1 MQSLT
6 RRERWLIAGASLAA
20 TVFWFAL
27 VLLSL
32 RLLGR
37 YLPGLDIEPRLGLV
51 ASALI
56 LTYLA
61 GFLVR
66 TARLAWLQGHAVE
79 IGARQYPDLHVR
91 LRHAAKRLAIE
102 PAPRI
107 FLFHANSGEPGLG
120 LRWLGQEYIAINAD
134 VIGVLT
140 PRPGTID
147 FFFGYELARLRDP
160 LTRFGLILAP
170 ALVLPLLGPANA
182 RARIY
187 RADRAGLLVC
197 RHPEDA
203 QLAVASLA
211 ARRVKPFS
219 LVPFTAQGAHGGGFW
234 MSLMALAASRPWLAR
249 RLERLRAAAGV
260 SSDPPTPHHPAA
272 YLGAL
277 WLPGLGAPS
286 ASARFGRSLLLLL
299 WLPLIGGAWLEAQ
312 RWWHT
317 PLASRYDNRVVP
329 VPPARPAMARTDTP
343 PAVDSSVPVETEAYE
358 RVNADLRYLGELAE
372 ARSRKQGGIVCELG
386 NLEGLKLQLPAARY
400 AFSCDEPLVYT
411 VIEAGEF
418 ETGQPA
424 FLHTYHWKDKRF
436 MPRGPAPATAG
447 PADTPNTADPR

>member
-6 RRERWLIAGASLAA
+6 PRERWLVAGAALAA

-27 VLLSL
+27 VLLSQ

-37 YLPGLDIEPRLGLV
+37 YLPWPDLEVRLGLV
-51 ASALI
+51 ASGLI

-61 GFLVR
+61 WFLWR

-79 IGARQYPDLHVR
+79 IGAKQYPDLHVR

-107 FLFHANSGEPGLG
+107 FLFHAHGGEPGIG
-120 LRWLGQEYIAINAD
+120 LRWQGQEFIALNAET
-134 VIGVLT
+134 IGALT
-140 PRPGTID
+140 PRPGAID

-160 LTRFGLILAP
+160 LTRFGFFLAP
-170 ALVLPLLGPANA
+170 ALVLPLIGPANT
-182 RARIY
+182 RSRTY

-219 LVPFTAQGAHGGGFW
+219 LAPFAAQGAHGGGFW
-234 MSLMALAASRPWLAR
+234 MSLMSLAASEPWLAR
-249 RLERLRAAAGV
+249 RLERMRAAAGA
-260 SSDPPTPHHPAA
+260 SSEPLTPHHPAA
-272 YLGAL
+272 FVGAL

-286 ASARFGRSLLLLL
+286 TRLRLGRGVLLLL
-299 WLPLIGGAWLEAQ
+299 WLPLAGGVWLEAQ
-312 RWWHT
+312 RWGQP
-317 PLASRYDNRVVP
+317 PLASRYDNRVILLP
-329 VPPARPAMARTDTP
+329 QARPSPARTGAP
-343 PAVDSSVPVETEAYE
+343 PAVESSVPLDAEAYA

-372 ARSRKQGGIVCELG
+372 TRSRKQGGIVCELG
-386 NLEGLKLQLPAARY
+386 NLDALRLQLPAARY
-400 AFSCDEPLVYT
+400 SFSCDEPLVYT
-411 VIEAGEF
+411 MIEAGEF
-418 ETGQPA
+418 ESGQPA

-436 MPRGPAPATAG
+436 MPRGPAPASGGAPDSL
-447 PADTPNTADPR
+447 PAAAPR

>member
-20 TVFWFAL
+20 IVFWLALAL
-27 VLLSL
+27 VLL
-32 RLLGR
+32 RLMER
-37 YLPGLDIEPRLGLV
+37 YLPGLDIEIRLGLMT
-51 ASALI
+51 SLLI
-56 LTYLA
+56 LAYLA
-61 GFLVR
+61 GFLTR
-66 TARLAWLQGHAVE
+66 TARLAWLQGHTVE
-79 IGARQYPDLHVR
+79 IGARQYPDLHLR

-107 FLFHANSGEPGLG
+107 FLFHAHSGDPGFG
-120 LRWLGQEYIAINAD
+120 LRRLGQEYLAINAD

-147 FFFGYELARLRDP
+147 FIIGHELACLRDP
-160 LTRFGLILAP
+160 LTRFGFLLAP
-170 ALVLPLLGPANA
+170 ALVLPLIGPANL
-182 RARIY
+182 RARTY

-211 ARRVKPFS
+211 ARRVKPFT
-219 LVPFTAQGAHGGGFW
+219 LPPFTAQGAHSGNFW

-249 RLERLRAAAGV
+249 RLERMHAATGAA
-260 SSDPPTPHHPAA
+260 SDPPTPHHPAA
-272 YLGAL
+272 FLGAL
-277 WLPGLGAPS
+277 WLPSLGAS
-286 ASARFGRSLLLLL
+286 STRARLGRGLMLLL
-299 WLPLIGGAWLEAQ
+299 WLPLLGGVWLEAQ

-329 VPPARPAMARTDTP
+329 VSPARPSSVQTGSP
-343 PAVDSSVPVETEAYE
+343 PAVDTGAPVEAEAYE

-372 ARSRKQGGIVCELG
+372 TRSRKQGGIICELG
-386 NLEGLKLQLPAARY
+386 NLEALKLQLSAVRY

-424 FLHTYHWKDKRF
+424 FLHTYHWKEKRF
-436 MPRGPAPATAG
+436 MPRAPAPATAA
-447 PADTPNTADPR
+447 PAVPPPGAAPR